1 MECEVRKLTVTV
13 VNIVASATLGHPLN
27 LNMVKRVLPN
37 SQYNPRRF
45 PAVIYYLRERK
56 SSALIFSSGKIVCAG
71 AKNERQAKEVLKR
84 IIEKL
89 RIQGIVITNKPIIV
103 IENVVA
109 TTTLGM
115 QLDLED
121 VAYSLERTVYDPEQF
136 PGLIYRISDP
146 PLTFLIF
153 SNGKIVCAGAKS
165 KALIEKGVSKLENDF
180 TQKNLY

>member
-1 MECEVRKLTVTV
+1 LECEISKLVVTV
-13 VNIVASATLGHPLN
+13 VNIVASATLGHTLDLN
-27 LNMVKRVLPN
+27 VVKRVLSN
-37 SQYNPRRF
+37 SRYDPHRF

-71 AKNERQAKEVLKR
+71 AKNERQARDALKR
-84 IIEKL
+84 IVEEL
-89 RIQGIVITNKPIIV
+89 RIRGVVVTNKPVIV

-109 TTTLGM
+109 TTTLGV

-153 SNGKIVCAGAKS
+153 ANGKIVCAGAKS
-165 KALIEKGVSKLENDF
+165 RTLIEQGVSKLEDDF
-180 TQKNLY
+180 TQKNLL